1 MQPIH
6 MVRIDEQTGN
16 LFILAGTEESIE
28 LEIDLVRTVIA
39 MSVDFNKM
47 TAQEL
52 KRYMLDHRDDQ
63 KAFYAYMD
71 RRHARRR
78 SKKVLITSEEAKL
91 PFDEYMKLSE
101 ERMRSH
107 FGNALGSGD
116 GPQL

>member
-1 MQPIH
+1 
-6 MVRIDEQTGN
+6 
-16 LFILAGTEESIE
+16 
-28 LEIDLVRTVIA
+28 

-47 TAQEL
+47 TDQEL

-71 RRHARRR
+71 RRHGRRF
-78 SKKVLITSEEAKL
+78 KKVLITSEEAKL
-91 PFDEYMKLSE
+91 PFDKYMKLSE

-116 GPQL
+116 EPQL